1 MSLTCK
7 FGDEEDWEEVK
18 CTYDQETDK
27 VLCRRPLKN
36 RGKGYSQL
44 IGGKMEIS
52 LDRAD
57 SVPKVVSPFI
67 IHGVPMEEIEMH
79 QMPPSIATENTTVT
93 K

>member
-27 VLCRRPLKN
+27 VLCRRPLKK
-36 RGKGYSQL
+36 RGGRYSEL
-44 IGGKMEIS
+44 ISGKMEIS
-52 LDRAD
+52 LDGVNG
-57 SVPKVVSPFI
+57 VPKVVSPFVI
-67 IHGVPMEEIEMH
+67 NGVAEEEIEMN
-79 QMPPSIATENTTVT
+79 QLSRSSLNNVS